1 MRGSGRGAE
10 GAAVV
15 QPGEGSGE
23 TSAWP
28 SGA

>member
-1 MRGSGRGAE
+1 MRGSGMAE
-10 GAAVV
+10 RAAVV